1 MIKRRKF
8 NMQEKLRSYYN
19 HLKEES
25 SIFNH
30 LGKEWVY
37 NDSDPEF
44 VDFQDNSIF
53 ALYFKGYA
61 GISYMQDDHVRYKGY
76 FVETPTGI
84 GITEFSSLESSEDCI
99 RDKLTVP
106 PIYKNIELMCIH
118 KSTDPLAGNDA
129 DFLICEQKEKSLFD
143 LYIATKE
150 GLKPLILGANNI
162 EPAEYETEWLFSP
175 DFDNIIIPS
184 RTTSNLELVHAY
196 TILKSIKVEKNVSF
210 TAGEYNSVQSDL
222 FKGETHMWEADFQ
235 LAFWEE
241 PESDKYSIKWA
252 VESKVYERYYS
263 CLKDNVCR
271 LGKLKDTDPYICS
284 ECMEK
289 DTVNVQALISI
300 EKLLNGEYLEEHKEY
315 SDFFTE
321 EVLNLKKP
329 E

>member
-1 MIKRRKF
+1 
-8 NMQEKLRSYYN
+8 MQEKLRSYYN

-25 SIFNH
+25 NIFNH

-61 GISYMQDDHVRYKGY
+61 GISYMQKEHCRYKGF

-84 GITEFSSLESSEDCI
+84 GVTEFSSLVSSEDSI

-106 PIYKNIELMCIH
+106 PIYKNIELVCIH
-118 KSTDPLAGNDA
+118 KSTDSIAGNDA

-162 EPAEYETEWLFSP
+162 EPAEQECEWMFEP
-175 DFDNIIIPS
+175 DFDNTIPS
-184 RTTSNLELVHAY
+184 RTTSNLQLIHSY
-196 TILKSIKVEKNVSF
+196 TNLKSIIVEKTLSF
-210 TAGEYNSVQSDL
+210 TVGKYNSIQSDL
-222 FKGETHMWEADFQ
+222 FRGENFLWEADFH
-235 LAFWEE
+235 LASWGE
-241 PESDKYSIKWA
+241 PEYDKYSIKYTI
-252 VESKVYERYYS
+252 ENKIYEKYYS
-263 CLKDNVCR
+263 CLEDNVCR

-300 EKLLNGEYLEEHKEY
+300 EKLLDGEYLEEHKEY

>member
-1 MIKRRKF
+1 MIKRRNF

-25 SIFNH
+25 SIFDH
-30 LGKEWVY
+30 LGEEWVY

-53 ALYFKGYA
+53 ALYFSGYA
-61 GISYMQDDHVRYKGY
+61 GISYMQKGHCRYKGF
-76 FVETPTGI
+76 FVETPAGI
-84 GITEFSSLESSEDCI
+84 GITEFSTLESLNDNI

-106 PIYKNIELMCIH
+106 PIYKNIELVCIH
-118 KSTDPLAGNDA
+118 KSTDPIAGNNA

-175 DFDNIIIPS
+175 DFDNIIPS

-196 TILKSIKVEKNVSF
+196 TLLKSIKVEKTLPF
-210 TAGEYNSVQSDL
+210 TSGKYNSVQSDL
-222 FKGETHMWEADFQ
+222 FRGETHMWEADFQ

-252 VESKVYERYYS
+252 IESKIYEKYFS
-263 CLKDNVCR
+263 CPNDNVCR
-271 LGKLKDTDPYICS
+271 LGNLKNPDPYICS

-289 DTVNVQALISI
+289 DSINVEALISLD
-300 EKLLNGEYLEEHKEY
+300 KLFNGGYIEEHKEY
-315 SDFFTE
+315 GDFFTE
-321 EVLNLKKP
+321 QILNLNNPK
-329 E
+329 